1 MCVWGGGG
9 GVSHD
14 SRITEWRVDLRW
26 WWYQCSE
33 RGRRSLLGM
42 YTQRED
48 VTLLLNL
55 TPRHTHIHTLTH
67 SQSKG
72 THDRRAAYST
82 HIKTW
87 KAIDRSAKTLSEKRF
102 KRVKHFKSQN
112 DKILQYITLL
122 ITIELFLLEI
132 QQKYV
137 LHYWSKFEKI
147 IYIYIYIY
155 ILVLCSN

>member
-1 MCVWGGGG
+1 MTVALESEGLIWDDGGISALKGG
-9 GVSHD
+9 DGLFLVCTHREKMSP
-14 SRITEWRVDLRW
+14 
-26 WWYQCSE
+26 CS
-33 RGRRSLLGM
+33 SIWHPD
-42 YTQRED
+42 T
-48 VTLLLNL
+48 
-55 TPRHTHIHTLTH
+55 HTFTHSLTH
-67 SQSKG
+67 SQSEG

-102 KRVKHFKSQN
+102 ERVKHFKSHN

-132 QQKYV
+132 HLLVKIWKKY
-137 LHYWSKFEKI
+137 
-147 IYIYIYIY
+147 YIYIYIY